1 MNQASDKLPL
11 NLKPN
16 LRSGFTIVELLV
28 AMALIVFMM
37 SIMSQAFIIATTAMS
52 GLKKVTDLVDK
63 VRPAMA
69 ILERDLGAY
78 HFEGSKRLSDANFW
92 ESGPPSQGYFSVW
105 QDKPNSNHYPFGSTT
120 ASEFNNASASPTY
133 GEGIKDGVAFAMA
146 SADANHML
154 AFTVKANPVPNSTS
168 ISPDDYFGL
177 NLPYAGIGTDIQL
190 NNKITGTLTQSNLG
204 NDLAN
209 IYFPPGG
216 GSAFDVTG
224 NKLLNFRNQSLS
236 NNGPGNALRL
246 EKLLT
251 DWMEV
256 AYFIRDSGRKTDN
269 GVPICTLYRQHRMLL
284 PKIPSPDT
292 DIPLTNDWVNSRTL
306 YLNDAPGSTLTNPLQ
321 ALYNISCF
329 ANNDSTRLLLPT
341 NTSGNFWYADSKW
354 PLKFNTP
361 ETLTIPWRRLG
372 KRPYNHAGVSINSTA
387 PDYLDPFFIP
397 YNVQNSNHPGAYSDV
412 FLNNVLS
419 FEVKLMVDNSMN
431 FKSLWET
438 AGVDARDISNS
449 AIVKAPDRY
458 PGPDNVN
465 NPPLGEVIPNQTYQ
479 YTTTIPSYLAFSGI
493 TSLNR
498 NYGFTRPLTDS
509 YISDPFWKRTATL
522 DRVAFDTWSRNSDF
536 GSSVDG
542 WRTSYK
548 PNPTDPAIVLE
559 TNDSAVYPKP
569 QGRNASLLPYRSRT
583 LSPTDAL
590 AINYDS
596 GVSDFNPSGP
606 VSNMV
611 LDGAVY
617 PPIDDDR
624 DPLTP
629 NISILEKGQ
638 LKHSFYGPITS
649 LARLKELLASHQ
661 NYKWMP
667 TPGPGADRIP
677 IWQNSFVDGI
687 EVSGGIPSKQTI
699 YFPKGPRIYAIQISI
714 RIYDENTKTTKE
726 FKLIQRL

>member
-1 MNQASDKLPL
+1 MNQPSDKLPL
-11 NLKPN
+11 NVKPAH
-16 LRSGFTIVELLV
+16 RSGFTIVELLV

-37 SIMSQAFIIATTAMS
+37 SIMSQAFVIATTAMS

-78 HFEGSKRLSDANFW
+78 HFDGSRRLSDADFW
-92 ESGPPSQGYFSVW
+92 KDGPPTAGYFSVW
-105 QDKPNSNHYPFGSTT
+105 QDKPNSNHYPYPYANSGTP
-120 ASEFNNASASPTY
+120 ASEFNNGSANATY
-133 GEGIKDGVAFAMA
+133 GEGIKDGVAFALA

-154 AFTVKANPVPNSTS
+154 AFTVKANPAPNSTS

-190 NNKITGTLTQSNLG
+190 NNKIKGTLTQSNLG
-204 NDLAN
+204 NDLAGV
-209 IYFPPGG
+209 YFPGAV
-216 GSAFDVTG
+216 GSTLDSTG

-236 NNGPGNALRL
+236 NNGPGNAQRL

-256 AYFIRDSGRKTDN
+256 AYFLRDSGRKTDN

-284 PKIPSPDT
+284 PQAN
-292 DIPLTNDWVNSRTL
+292 LVNNSQL
-306 YLNDAPGSTLTNPLQ
+306 YLNDDPGSTLTNPLQ

-329 ANNDSTRLLLPT
+329 TNNDPDRPPLPT

-372 KRPYNHAGVSINSTA
+372 KRPYNHAGVSNTTNGQ
-387 PDYLDPFFIP
+387 DFFIP
-397 YNVQNSNHPGAYSDV
+397 YNLQNPNHPGAYSDV

-449 AIVKAPDRY
+449 ANINAPDRY
-458 PGPDNVN
+458 PSPADT
-465 NPPLGEVIPNQTYQ
+465 PYQ
-479 YTTTIPSYLAFSGI
+479 SYGSIPSYPAFGGV
-493 TSLNR
+493 TDLYR
-498 NYGFTRPLTDS
+498 YYGFTRPQTSALA
-509 YISDPFWKRTATL
+509 SDPFWKRTATL
-522 DRVAFDTWSRNSDF
+522 DRVAFDTWSKNSDF
-536 GSSVDG
+536 GSSIDV
-542 WRTSYK
+542 WH
-548 PNPTDPAIVLE
+548 TDSIPPGAPENLE
-559 TNDSAVYPKP
+559 TYDSAVYPKP
-569 QGRNASLLPYRSRT
+569 KGRSGSLPPYGNRT
-583 LSPTDAL
+583 PIDGNPVNYDPGVSIDPLSQAANVVPHGVLSPPFDPDSNSLTIDADVT
-590 AINYDS
+590 I
-596 GVSDFNPSGP
+596 
-606 VSNMV
+606 
-611 LDGAVY
+611 
-617 PPIDDDR
+617 
-624 DPLTP
+624 T
-629 NISILEKGQ
+629 GQ
-638 LKHSFYGPITS
+638 LNHPFYGPITT
-649 LARLKELLASHQ
+649 LARLNELLASHQ

-667 TPGPGADRIP
+667 SPGAGVDRIP

-687 EVSGGIPSKQTI
+687 KVPPLTPSPARI

>member
-1 MNQASDKLPL
+1 MNQPSDKLPL
-11 NLKPN
+11 NVKLAH
-16 LRSGFTIVELLV
+16 RSGFTIVELLV

-37 SIMSQAFIIATTAMS
+37 SIMSQAFVIATTAMS

-78 HFEGSKRLSDANFW
+78 HFDGSRRLSDANFW
-92 ESGPPSQGYFSVW
+92 ESGPPTAGYFSVW
-105 QDKPNSNHYPFGSTT
+105 QDKPNSNHYPFGATT
-120 ASEFNNASASPTY
+120 ASEFNNGSANPTY

-154 AFTVKANPVPNSTS
+154 AFTVKANPALSSTS

-177 NLPYAGIGTDIQL
+177 NLPYAGIGTDIGL
-190 NNKITGTLTQSNLG
+190 NNKITGTITTTCLG
-204 NDLAN
+204 NDLAGV
-209 IYFPPGG
+209 YFPSGVP
-216 GSAFDVTG
+216 SKLSG
-224 NKLLNFRNQSLS
+224 NKFLNFKNQSLS
-236 NNGPGNALRL
+236 NNGQPLSYSGQPLSYNGLVNSQRL

-256 AYFIRDSGRKTDN
+256 AYFLRDSGRKTDN

-284 PKIPSPDT
+284 PEAN
-292 DIPLTNDWVNSRTL
+292 LVNNATL
-306 YLNDAPGSTLTNPLQ
+306 YLNDDPGSTLTNPLQ

-329 ANNDSTRLLLPT
+329 TNNDLGRPPLPT
-341 NTSGNFWYADSKW
+341 DTSGNFWYADSKW

-397 YNVQNSNHPGAYSDV
+397 YNVQNPNHPGAYSDV

-449 AIVKAPDRY
+449 AILKAPDRY
-458 PGPDNVN
+458 SGPDNVN

-509 YISDPFWKRTATL
+509 YISNPFWKRTATL

-536 GSSVDG
+536 DSSVDA
-542 WRTSYK
+542 WST
-548 PNPTDPAIVLE
+548 NNLTDPAIVLE

-590 AINYDS
+590 AINYDP
-596 GVSDFNPSGP
+596 GVFDFNPSGS
-606 VSNMV
+606 VANVV
-611 LDGAVY
+611 LDGAAY

-629 NISILEKGQ
+629 NISIPEKGQ
-638 LKHSFYGPITS
+638 LKHPFYGPITS
-649 LARLKELLASHQ
+649 PARLNELLTSHQ

-667 TPGPGADRIP
+667 NPGPGADRIP

-687 EVSGGIPSKQTI
+687 KVDGGIPSKQTI

>member
-1 MNQASDKLPL
+1 MNQPSDKLPL
-11 NLKPN
+11 NLKPAH
-16 LRSGFTIVELLV
+16 RSGFTIVELLV

-37 SIMSQAFIIATTAMS
+37 SIMSQAFVIATTAMS

-78 HFEGSKRLSDANFW
+78 HFDGSRRLSDANFW
-92 ESGPPSQGYFSVW
+92 ESGPPTQGYFSVW
-105 QDKPNSNHYPFGSTT
+105 QDKPNSNHYPFGATT
-120 ASEFNNASASPTY
+120 ASEFNNASAIATY

-154 AFTVKANPVPNSTS
+154 AFTVKANPGLASTS

-190 NNKITGTLTQSNLG
+190 NNKITGTITPTYIG
-204 NDLAN
+204 NDLGQ
-209 IYFPPGG
+209 IYFPGG
-216 GSAFDVTG
+216 APSALTG
-224 NKLLNFRNQSLS
+224 NKFLNFKNQSLS
-236 NNGPGNALRL
+236 NNGLGGSQRL

-256 AYFIRDSGRKTDN
+256 AYFLRDSGRKTDN

-284 PKIPSPDT
+284 PEAN
-292 DIPLTNDWVNSRTL
+292 LVNSRTL
-306 YLNDAPGSTLTNPLQ
+306 YLNDPASLTTPNPLET
-321 ALYNISCF
+321 LYNISCF
-329 ANNDSTRLLLPT
+329 TNNDLGRPPLPT

-361 ETLTIPWRRLG
+361 ETLTVPWRRLG
-372 KRPYNHAGVSINSTA
+372 KRPYNHAGVSNTTNGQ
-387 PDYLDPFFIP
+387 DFFIP
-397 YNVQNSNHPGAYSDV
+397 YNIQTSNHPGAYSDV

-449 AIVKAPDRY
+449 AIVNAPDRF
-458 PGPDNVN
+458 PGPDFVY
-465 NPPLGEVIPNQTYQ
+465 PGADTPYQ
-479 YTTTIPSYLAFSGI
+479 KYGNIPSYPAFGGL
-493 TSLNR
+493 TDLYR
-498 NYGFTRPLTDS
+498 FYGFTRPQSSALA
-509 YISDPFWKRTATL
+509 SDPFWKRTATL
-522 DRVAFDTWSRNSDF
+522 DRVSFDTWSRNSDF
-536 GSSVDG
+536 GSSIDS
-542 WRTSYK
+542 WATSTVVG
-548 PNPTDPAIVLE
+548 PVTLE
-559 TNDSAVYPKP
+559 TPDPAVYPKP
-569 QGRNASLLPYRSRT
+569 QGRSGSLPPYGSRT
-583 LSPTDAL
+583 PIDGNPVNYDPGVSIDPLSQAANVVPHGVLSPPFDH
-590 AINYDS
+590 
-596 GVSDFNPSGP
+596 DF
-606 VSNMV
+606 
-611 LDGAVY
+611 
-617 PPIDDDR
+617 

-629 NISILEKGQ
+629 DITINGQ
-638 LKHSFYGPITS
+638 LDHPFYGPITT
-649 LARLKELLASHQ
+649 LARLNELLTTHQ

-667 TPGPGADRIP
+667 SAGAGMDRIP

-687 EVSGGIPSKQTI
+687 KVPPLTPSTAKI

>member
-1 MNQASDKLPL
+1 MNQPSDKLPL
-11 NLKPN
+11 NVKPAH
-16 LRSGFTIVELLV
+16 RSGFTIVELLV

-37 SIMSQAFIIATTAMS
+37 SIMSQAFVIATTAMS

-78 HFEGSKRLSDANFW
+78 HFDGSKRLSDANFW
-92 ESGPPSQGYFSVW
+92 ESGPPTQGYFSVW
-105 QDKPNSNHYPFGSTT
+105 QDKPNSNHYPFGATT
-120 ASEFNNASASPTY
+120 ASEFNNASANPTY

-146 SADANHML
+146 NADANHML
-154 AFTVKANPVPNSTS
+154 AFTVKANPLPNLA
-168 ISPDDYFGL
+168 SPDDYFGL

-190 NNKITGTLTQSNLG
+190 NNKITGTLSQSNLG
-204 NDLAN
+204 NDLAGV
-209 IYFPPGG
+209 YFPGAV
-216 GSAFDVTG
+216 GSTLDSTG

-236 NNGPGNALRL
+236 NNGPGNAQRL

-256 AYFIRDSGRKTDN
+256 AYFLRDSGRKTDN

-284 PKIPSPDT
+284 PEAN
-292 DIPLTNDWVNSRTL
+292 LVNSRTL
-306 YLNDAPGSTLTNPLQ
+306 YLNDDPGSTLTNPLQ

-329 ANNDSTRLLLPT
+329 TNNDLGRPALPT

-361 ETLTIPWRRLG
+361 ETLTVPWRRLG

-397 YNVQNSNHPGAYSDV
+397 YNVQNPNHPGAYSDV

-449 AIVKAPDRY
+449 AIINAPDRY
-458 PGPDNVN
+458 PSPADAPSESYGS
-465 NPPLGEVIPNQTYQ
+465 
-479 YTTTIPSYLAFSGI
+479 IPSYPAFGGV
-493 TSLNR
+493 TDLYR
-498 NYGFTRPLTDS
+498 YYGFTRPQTSALA
-509 YISDPFWKRTATL
+509 SDPFWKRTATL
-522 DRVAFDTWSRNSDF
+522 DRVAFDTWSKNSDF
-536 GSSVDG
+536 GSAVDG
-542 WRTSYK
+542 WSTNSI
-548 PNPTDPAIVLE
+548 PPGAPEILE
-559 TNDSAVYPKP
+559 TSDSAVYPKP
-569 QGRNASLLPYRSRT
+569 KGRSGSLPPYGSRT
-583 LSPTDAL
+583 PIDGNPV
-590 AINYDS
+590 NYDP
-596 GVSDFNPSGP
+596 GVSINPLSQAANVVPHGSPSPLFNHD
-606 VSNMV
+606 
-611 LDGAVY
+611 L
-617 PPIDDDR
+617 

-629 NISILEKGQ
+629 DVRITGQ
-638 LKHSFYGPITS
+638 LDHPFYGPITS
-649 LARLKELLASHQ
+649 SARLNELLASHQ

-667 TPGPGADRIP
+667 SPGAGVDRIP

-687 EVSGGIPSKQTI
+687 KVPPLTPSTARI

>member
-1 MNQASDKLPL
+1 MNQPSYKLPL

-37 SIMSQAFIIATTAMS
+37 SIMSQAFVIATTAMS

-78 HFEGSKRLSDANFW
+78 HFDGSRRLSDANFW

-105 QDKPNSNHYPFGSTT
+105 QDKPNSNHSPATST
-120 ASEFNNASASPTY
+120 Y
-133 GEGIKDGVAFAMA
+133 CEGIQNGVAFAMA

-154 AFTVKANPVPNSTS
+154 AFTVKANPGLASTS

-190 NNKITGTLTQSNLG
+190 NNKITGTITPTYIG
-204 NDLAN
+204 NDLGQ
-209 IYFPPGG
+209 IYFPGG
-216 GSAFDVTG
+216 APSALTG
-224 NKLLNFRNQSLS
+224 NKFLNFKNQSLS
-236 NNGPGNALRL
+236 NNGLGGSQRL

-256 AYFIRDSGRKTDN
+256 AYFLRDSGRKTDN

-284 PKIPSPDT
+284 PEAN
-292 DIPLTNDWVNSRTL
+292 LVNSRTL
-306 YLNDAPGSTLTNPLQ
+306 YLNDPASLTPNPLET
-321 ALYNISCF
+321 LYNISCF
-329 ANNDSTRLLLPT
+329 TNNDLGRPPLPT

-361 ETLTIPWRRLG
+361 ETLTVPWRRLG
-372 KRPYNHAGVSINSTA
+372 KRPYNHAGVSNTTNGQ
-387 PDYLDPFFIP
+387 DFFIP
-397 YNVQNSNHPGAYSDV
+397 YNMQSPNHPGAYSDV

-449 AIVKAPDRY
+449 AIVNAPDRF
-458 PGPDNVN
+458 PGPDFVY
-465 NPPLGEVIPNQTYQ
+465 PGADTPYQ
-479 YTTTIPSYLAFSGI
+479 KYGNIPSYPAFGGL
-493 TSLNR
+493 TDLYR
-498 NYGFTRPLTDS
+498 FYGFTRPQSSALA
-509 YISDPFWKRTATL
+509 SDPFWKRTATL
-522 DRVAFDTWSRNSDF
+522 DRVAFDTWSRNSDL
-536 GSSVDG
+536 GTSVDG
-542 WRTSYK
+542 WNTSY
-548 PNPTDPAIVLE
+548 PNPDPLLPPIVLE
-559 TNDSAVYPKP
+559 TNDSTVYPKP
-569 QGRNASLLPYRSRT
+569 KGRSASLPPYGSRT
-583 LSPTDAL
+583 PIDGNPV
-590 AINYDS
+590 NYDP
-596 GVSDFNPSGP
+596 GVSIDPLSQAANVVPH
-606 VSNMV
+606 
-611 LDGAVY
+611 GATS
-617 PPIDDDR
+617 PPFDHDL

-629 NISILEKGQ
+629 DITINGQ
-638 LKHSFYGPITS
+638 LDHPFYGPITT
-649 LARLKELLASHQ
+649 LARLNELLASHQ
-661 NYKWMP
+661 NYNWMP
-667 TPGPGADRIP
+667 TPGSGTNRIP

-687 EVSGGIPSKQTI
+687 KVPPVTPSTARI

>member
-1 MNQASDKLPL
+1 MNQPSDKLPL
-11 NLKPN
+11 NVKLAH
-16 LRSGFTIVELLV
+16 RSGFTIVELLV

-37 SIMSQAFIIATTAMS
+37 SIMSQAFVIATTAMS

-78 HFEGSKRLSDANFW
+78 HFDGSRRLSDVNFW
-92 ESGPPSQGYFSVW
+92 ESGPPTAGYFSVW
-105 QDKPNSNHYPFGSTT
+105 QDKPNSNHYPFGATT
-120 ASEFNNASASPTY
+120 ASEFNNASANPTY

-146 SADANHML
+146 NADANHML

-177 NLPYAGIGTDIQL
+177 NIPYAGIGTDIQL

-284 PKIPSPDT
+284 PKALPEPDRNIPY
-292 DIPLTNDWVNSRTL
+292 TNLLNLVNSRTL
-306 YLNDAPGSTLTNPLQ
+306 YLNDDPGSTLTNPLQ

-329 ANNDSTRLLLPT
+329 TNNDSTRLPLST
-341 NTSGNFWYADSKW
+341 NTSGTFWYADSKW

-361 ETLTIPWRRLG
+361 ETLTVPWRRLG
-372 KRPYNHAGVSINSTA
+372 NRAYNHAGVVDATGGQ
-387 PDYLDPFFIP
+387 DFFKP
-397 YNVQNSNHPGAYSDV
+397 YNVQNPNHPGAYSDV

-419 FEVKLMVDNSMN
+419 FEVKLMIDNSMN

-438 AGVDARDISNS
+438 AGIDARDISNS
-449 AIVKAPDRY
+449 AIVNAPDRY
-458 PGPDNVN
+458 PGPDFVY
-465 NPPLGEVIPNQTYQ
+465 PYSPLPSGHPDYPNTTYQ
-479 YTTTIPSYLAFSGI
+479 KYNSPIPAYPAFANI
-493 TSLNR
+493 TDLLR
-498 NYGFTRPLTDS
+498 NYGFTRIQTTALT
-509 YISDPFWKRTATL
+509 SDPFWKRSATF
-522 DRVAFDTWSRNSDF
+522 DRVVFDTWSRHSD
-536 GSSVDG
+536 SPTSVDD
-542 WRTSYK
+542 WETE
-548 PNPTDPAIVLE
+548 VLPRVGAPSMLE
-559 TNDSAVYPKP
+559 MNVNRPVYPKP
-569 QGRNASLLPYRSRT
+569 KGGNTTYGSRT
-583 LSPTDAL
+583 FADGNPIYYDYGAFIDPLIQDA
-590 AINYDS
+590 N
-596 GVSDFNPSGP
+596 V
-606 VSNMV
+606 V
-611 LDGAVY
+611 LDGAAY

-629 NISILEKGQ
+629 NISIPEKGQ
-638 LKHSFYGPITS
+638 LNHPFYGPITT
-649 LARLKELLASHQ
+649 ATRLKELLASHQ

-667 TPGPGADRIP
+667 TPGPGVDRIP

-687 EVSGGIPSKQTI
+687 KVTGAIPSKQRI